1 MSKAL
6 LTALAFFGS
15 AYLSSSTGTP
25 QGSTKKAVAK
35 KSSSG
40 TSFLD
45 NLKPSTSDSTFQ
57 SFSKGVAKY
66 SYEGL
71 FGKGGS
77 LQQVS
82 NTTIPARV
90 RSPSVSGVQP
100 VKATAT
106 QFYVPGMSNERLM
119 SKAQIAA
126 GNPLINAVFGKAMQY
141 NPRVGRNITLKKPA
155 ALKSIKSRINPQQV
169 YA

>member
-35 KSSSG
+35 KSSSN
-40 TSFLD
+40 FLGFEV
-45 NLKPSTSDSTFQ
+45 PDSVQ
-57 SFSKGVAKY
+57 KFSKGVAKY

-71 FGKGGS
+71 FGEGGS

-90 RSPSVSGVQP
+90 RSPSVSSVQP

>member
-1 MSKAL
+1 MLKSL
-6 LTALAFFGS
+6 LPALAFFGS
-15 AYLSSSTGTP
+15 VAYATSGTGSTQT
-25 QGSTKKAVAK
+25 STKK
-35 KSSSG
+35 SSG
-40 TSFLD
+40 FLD
-45 NLKPSTSDSTFQ
+45 RIKPESTDTGFQ

-71 FGKGGS
+71 FGRGGS
-77 LQQVS
+77 LTQAS

-90 RSPSVSGVQP
+90 RSPSVGSVQP

-126 GNPLINAVFGKAMQY
+126 GNPMINAIFGKAMQY
-141 NPRVGRNITLKKPA
+141 NPRVGRNISLNKAGNLKN
-155 ALKSIKSRINPQQV
+155 IKSRINPKQV
-169 YA
+169 YT